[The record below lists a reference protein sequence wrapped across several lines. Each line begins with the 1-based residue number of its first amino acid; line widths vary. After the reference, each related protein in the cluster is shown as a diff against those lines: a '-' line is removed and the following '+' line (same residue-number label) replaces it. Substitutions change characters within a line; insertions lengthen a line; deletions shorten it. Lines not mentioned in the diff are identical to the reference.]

1 MSHFNVN
8 VSNETV
14 NIAGGRAFKMNA
26 EQELAHAVLSSFL
39 DNKFYESGSDRLAR
53 LVILCKQVSAE
64 YLSALAYFTRKECHM
79 RTTPVVLLGE
89 LAKNHKGN
97 SLVWKSIER
106 TIERV
111 DDMTE
116 LGAYFEGKLPSQVK
130 RGLRRAILK
139 FNRYALSKYKGQGK
153 AIKLVDLFNLV
164 HPNPNFATDEQ
175 KQAWKDLLIGKLS
188 SADETWEAV
197 ISASKDKQHDWE
209 KLVFEDKLGY
219 MAMLRNLNN
228 LVKNDV
234 SKETIS
240 LVAKRLVDPE
250 KVRKSKQLPFRF
262 ATAYNIVEN
271 NVKLKDAIS
280 EACDIALDNIDML
293 PGKTLI
299 ALDCSG
305 SMGSGVDSYFGKGSL
320 FAAALFK
327 KSEDVEFVMYDTQLY
342 RASFSRRTPLLDVVN
357 QLKANGGGTQT
368 SLVFDYCVLEHK
380 LFDRVIIISDNE
392 SWIDDTQ
399 GNKNTYMKMAP
410 ESHIFCIDIAGYGTK
425 DVTGQNTH
433 YITGWSDNVLQFIK
447 FTEQGKSLVDT
458 IKDYEIK
465 NDNLSK

>member
-1 MSHFNVN
+1 MSHFNAK

-14 NIAGGRAFKMNA
+14 NFAGGRAFNMGA

-53 LVILCKQVSAE
+53 LIALCKKVSPE
-64 YLSALAYFTRKECHM
+64 YLSALAYFARKECHM

-116 LGAYFEGKLPSQVK
+116 LAAYFEGKLPSQVK
-130 RGLRRAILK
+130 RGLRRAVLK
-139 FNRYALSKYKGQGK
+139 FNRYALSKYKGSDK
-153 AIKLVDLFNLV
+153 AVKLVDLFNLV
-164 HPNPNFATDEQ
+164 HPNPKFATNEQ
-175 KQAWKDLLIGKLS
+175 KQAWKDLLMGKLS
-188 SADETWEAV
+188 SYDETWEAV

-228 LVKNDV
+228 LIKNDV
-234 SKETIS
+234 SKETID

-262 ATAYNIVEN
+262 ATAYNTVDG

-305 SMGSGVDSYFGKGSL
+305 SMSSGVDSSFGKGSL

-327 KSEDVEFVMYDTQLY
+327 KSEEVEFIMYSTQLY
-342 RASFSRRTPLLDVVN
+342 KANFSRRTPLLDVVN
-357 QLKANGGGTQT
+357 GLTANGGGTQT

-380 LFDRVIIISDNE
+380 VFDRIIIISDNQ

-399 GNKNTYMKMAP
+399 GNKNIYMKMAP
-410 ESHIFCIDIAGYGTK
+410 ESHIFCIDIEGYGTK
-425 DVTGQNTH
+425 DITGQNTH
-433 YITGWSDNVLQFIK
+433 YISGWSDNVLQFIK
-447 FTEQGKSLVDT
+447 FTEQGKTLVDV
-458 IKDYEIK
+458 IK
-465 NDNLSK
+465 NYETKNNDLSK